1 MDKRIEGDGVSH
13 LQAERIESLKA
24 GIVAA
29 ISFSIA
35 YSITLVSNL
44 YLLEN
49 ADLEQ
54 LNLLLRLGAALF
66 SGLLFGVTYR
76 YIIRTDSNSHLS
88 DGAVIAFGLV
98 RSLALLELSG
108 NIRDKLYVLIVLS
121 IESLLCFA
129 LARVTLDL
137 ALARKWVKPFRGDS
151 E

>member
-129 LARVTLDL
+129 LARVTLDF
-137 ALARKWVKPFRGDS
+137 ALTRKWVKPFRGDS